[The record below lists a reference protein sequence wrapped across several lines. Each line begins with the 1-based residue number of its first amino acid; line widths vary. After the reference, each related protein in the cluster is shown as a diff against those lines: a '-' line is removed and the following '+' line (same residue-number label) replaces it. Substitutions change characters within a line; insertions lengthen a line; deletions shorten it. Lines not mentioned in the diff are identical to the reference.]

1 MERSVPGLT
10 LVTKSIMQPICKQLL
25 AAMANF
31 FMSMYG
37 MLVRSVMDVL
47 PDKVDFGRNA
57 PTIILSFLTAIF
69 LLETRHTV

>member
-1 MERSVPGLT
+1 
-10 LVTKSIMQPICKQLL
+10 MQPICKQLL
-25 AAMANF
+25 VAMANF

-37 MLVRSVMDVL
+37 MLVRPVMDVL
-47 PDKVDFGRNA
+47 PDKIDFGRNA